1 MLVTEVSYP
10 VYRPQL
16 SSLYNT
22 LWYSGNIVY
31 VTPYASHRH
40 SSLTV
45 SALQC
50 FVVRIRHSED

>member
-31 VTPYASHRH
+31 VSAFQYTVFG
-40 SSLTV
+40 LT
-45 SALQC
+45 
-50 FVVRIRHSED
+50 